1 MFIIPDIYDGSVV
14 RNFISKTYHHESPH
28 VCHFVYFDPD
38 VSHSLVT
45 QLTFVNEKNS
55 YHNMQFTQINFCV
68 LKFRGEKIK

>member
-38 VSHSLVT
+38 VSHS
-45 QLTFVNEKNS
+45 FVNEKKFKS

-68 LKFRGEKIK
+68 LKFKEKKNNFLH